1 MLIETII
8 LSCSAAGAVLGGCND
23 SCETIIGASEV
34 VICEDRGGSN
44 SESKQ
49 SETNNPGLPWTPPP
63 PWIMCQQY
71 VSGGVEI
78 PTFGK
83 IWVKVREGSRP
94 CLDQKPYV
102 PIPDPPSSTSK
113 TVEVVNIESV
123 QEIFRTS
130 PSSPM
135 AYVEP
140 AERYYDEQFSFR
152 VESTSQLK
160 SGELFGE
167 PVSVRFIPRS
177 ATWSFGKSG
186 FNVSH
191 IFGEKG
197 DFSAKASVSFQ
208 VDYKPLGES
217 WVVDAGSIS
226 VSSNSLLITALP
238 LPRETRL
245 VG

>member
-1 MLIETII
+1 VLIETII

-34 VICEDRGGSN
+34 VICEDKGGNN

-63 PWIMCQQY
+63 PWIMCKQY

-102 PIPDPPSSTSK
+102 PIPDPPRSTSK